1 MDVMERSPIDLT
13 GTDASDRLADAFAPC
28 FALLLKLRSVEKF
41 GDPARLR
48 DRIRGLLEEA
58 RHAARENGISP
69 EDIDRARF
77 AVVAFVDETVLKS
90 DWPQKEAWM
99 ARSLQFE
106 MYERYDAG
114 EEFFNRLEQLRA
126 NPSDNIE
133 VLEVYYLCLAL
144 GFQGRYQ
151 LQNST
156 ETAVIAE
163 NLYNELKRASRA
175 GDDPLSPHGTPGDQA
190 FTRMRNRLPAWAV
203 AAFTVVLAGIIYLAM
218 SLYASSSAEQA
229 RAQIQGETPE
239 QNESTE
245 TRSQVAAGERAPQ
258 SAGRSQS
265 AGNTESQR
273 AGAPRSVVTSRS
285 GPDS

>member
-1 MDVMERSPIDLT
+1 MERSPIDLI
-13 GTDASDRLADAFAPC
+13 GNDVSDRLADAFAPC
-28 FALLLKLRSVEKF
+28 FALSLKLRSAEKF
-41 GDPARLR
+41 GDPERLR
-48 DRIRGLLEEA
+48 DRILCLLDEA
-58 RHAARENGISP
+58 WHTARENGISP
-69 EDIDRARF
+69 EDVDRARF
-77 AVVAFVDETVLKS
+77 AVVAFMDETVLSS
-90 DWPQKEAWM
+90 DWPRKDAWT

-151 LQNST
+151 LQKST

-163 NLYNELKRASRA
+163 NLYNELKLASRA

-203 AAFTVVLAGIIYLAM
+203 ASFTVVLAGIIYLAM
-218 SLYASSSAEQA
+218 SLYASRSAEQA
-229 RAQIQGETPE
+229 RAQIQGETPI
-239 QNESTE
+239 QNESGNSQ
-245 TRSQVAAGERAPQ
+245 SQVVTGKRTPAPSGTDAQ
-258 SAGRSQS
+258 SA
-265 AGNTESQR
+265 TSQR
-273 AGAPRSVVTSRS
+273 ESAPRSVVTSRS
-285 GPDS
+285 DPDS